1 MGPPPTPKFIHELM
15 VIHKKVSTV
24 HTTHK
29 PFATWDEPPEY
40 CLASPLWCKTG
51 DREERHTGKKGCKK
65 NEREPRQGSSQSC
78 FCVFAR
84 ASVQFSTSFRFCA
97 PRTLNHELRREWRR
111 NSLIHT
117 FDYSFFKESTN
128 LATFTF
134 HDTYQ
139 QVVNALSENYK
150 SSPPNI
156 LKDYWHEISKL
167 R

>member
-65 NEREPRQGSSQSC
+65 KWKGTK
-78 FCVFAR
+78 AR
-84 ASVQFSTSFRFCA
+84 VVTVLFLRLCPSLSTV
-97 PRTLNHELRREWRR
+97 L
-111 NSLIHT
+111 
-117 FDYSFFKESTN
+117 
-128 LATFTF
+128 
-134 HDTYQ
+134 
-139 QVVNALSENYK
+139 
-150 SSPPNI
+150 NI
-156 LKDYWHEISKL
+156 LQILRTTHSKPWGGFKFL
-167 R
+167 KASFIHKRKTELKKKIQEDKIYYNVVSNMLLLLCHN